1 MNLARDQKQ
10 KSVQEKLTGYQ
21 IYLSKCM
28 KQNSNML
35 EWSKHADNS
44 IKKHCNVLSVI
55 TSMLTKNN
63 YYKNQGYS
71 KTTVEIHEGIAT

>member
-1 MNLARDQKQ
+1 MRVRIHQSKAEEFYMNLARDQKQ

-44 IKKHCNVLSVI
+44 IKKIAMSYQLS
-55 TSMLTKNN
+55 LPC
-63 YYKNQGYS
+63 
-71 KTTVEIHEGIAT
+71 